1 MQQTKMLFRLRGG
14 NQMNTGAFIHD
25 LLDWIDNN
33 LDSRLD
39 IDTVARRAGYSKW
52 HLQRMF
58 KEHTGYP
65 LAEYIRA
72 QKLQKSVERL
82 AHSDEPILNV
92 AIALGFDSQQSFNR
106 SFKRQY
112 GQAPAHGDAVLAA
125 LKCSDY
131 ASNPHSSHPF
141 RMTLACQRQAM
152 SEAGVGL
159 TRQSLRE
166 DEKGRRFFLPRLLFP
181 SPCKP
186 QNPSKNRLM
195 PVHLHIIRQA
205 QAYQYLPGERL
216 RRRLLRTCPS

>member
-1 MQQTKMLFRLRGG
+1 
-14 NQMNTGAFIHD
+14 MNTGAFIHD

-52 HLQRMF
+52 HLQRIF

-106 SFKRQY
+106 SFKRQF
-112 GQAPAHGDAVLAA
+112 GQARGMAPQHRQAG
-125 LKCSDY
+125 Y
-131 ASNPHSSHPF
+131 TSHP
-141 RMTLACQRQAM
+141 RP
-152 SEAGVGL
+152 
-159 TRQSLRE
+159 SLNQFCV
-166 DEKGRRFFLPRLLFP
+166 RRVKPGFIRGNPR
-181 SPCKP
+181 
-186 QNPSKNRLM
+186 
-195 PVHLHIIRQA
+195 
-205 QAYQYLPGERL
+205 
-216 RRRLLRTCPS
+216 